1 MNELEP
7 ISPRHE
13 GHHHTANIKYGYI
26 VFGVSMV
33 HIIGILVCKSVF
45 KLRWTTSTK
54 GVGLVKSPL
63 FITIIAWSLILIG
76 LGVFHIQLP
85 ENYVT
90 SIKRFGRMSYAL
102 LPFDIFLVLRP
113 NNFGLRYLELIDLHK
128 WMSRVIIAGAIIHGM
143 GYLIKWILEGA
154 LLTKLF
160 KLWNFLGIVVF
171 MLNLILI
178 IISLRY
184 FRRRVY
190 QYFYVVHNITVW
202 LFVGLICLHAR
213 PGVGKYAIVCAGLL
227 GLQIFERYAKSHS
240 ISNLKVIPY
249 EGSNLVV
256 VRIQRGLK
264 IPDWPSGSHI
274 RLTYPLTNYRS
285 WIFPT
290 HPYTIASLESD
301 EMLDLIIS
309 KSNRFILQP
318 QMSYSW
324 TGPFTS
330 FSKELLQT
338 IDNVNI
344 ICGGSGIS
352 FALPIFE
359 NLKQKASHV
368 KLIWCVRCKN
378 DLHVLRT
385 LNFNEEIIIHITG
398 NLQDSAPNTIFDEED
413 YGLLDYDNNENFE
426 LESLPSSETPS
437 STVNDDS
444 SSSLDPRHKTGSKF
458 ILLQGRPEFGTAFE
472 SLVQINSSNKWI
484 IACGPRSLVNSAQEW
499 ANDNKVNFV
508 SEIYEM

>member
-85 ENYVT
+85 ENYDT

-368 KLIWCVRCKN
+368 KLIWCVRSKN

-472 SLVQINSSNKWI
+472 SLVQINGSNKWI

>member
-1 MNELEP
+1 MNELES

-26 VFGVSMV
+26 VFGISIV
-33 HIIGILVCKSVF
+33 HIIGILICKRVF

-54 GVGLVKSPL
+54 SIDLVKSPL
-63 FITIIAWSLILIG
+63 FITIVAWSLIMIG

-85 ENYVT
+85 ENYAT

-113 NNFGLRYLELIDLHK
+113 NKLGLRYLELIDLHK
-128 WMSRVIIAGAIIHGM
+128 WMSRVIISGAIIHGM
-143 GYLIKWILEGA
+143 GYLIKWTLEGA
-154 LLTKLF
+154 LFTKMF

-184 FRRRVY
+184 FRRKVY
-190 QYFYVVHNITVW
+190 QYFYVVHNVTVW

-227 GLQIFERYAKSHS
+227 GLQIFERVAKSHS

-256 VRIQRGLK
+256 VRIQRDLN

-274 RLTYPLTNYRS
+274 RLTYSLTDYRS

-301 EMLDLIIS
+301 ETLDLIIS

-324 TGPFTS
+324 TGPFAS
-330 FSKELLQT
+330 ISKELLQS

-352 FALPIFE
+352 FALPIFR
-359 NLKQKASHV
+359 NLKQKATHA
-368 KLIWCVRCKN
+368 KLIWCVRSKN
-378 DLHVLRT
+378 DLHVLRC

-398 NLQDSAPNTIFDEED
+398 NLQASSSNTIFDEED

-426 LESLPSSETPS
+426 LESLSSSEIQS
-437 STVNDDS
+437 STVNDES
-444 SSSLDPRHKTGSKF
+444 SSPLGVRHKKDSKF
-458 ILLQGRPEFGTAFE
+458 NLLQGRPDFGTTFE
-472 SLVQINSSNKWI
+472 SLVQVNSSNKWI
-484 IACGPRSLVNSAQEW
+484 IACGPRNLVNSAQEW
-499 ANDNKVNFV
+499 ANDNKIKFV

>member
-1 MNELEP
+1 MNELESF
-7 ISPRHE
+7 SPRHE
-13 GHHHTANIKYGYI
+13 GHHHAANIKYGYI
-26 VFGVSMV
+26 VLGFSVV
-33 HIIGILVCKSVF
+33 HIIGILICKSVF

-54 GVGLVKSPL
+54 GIDFVKSPL
-63 FITIIAWSLILIG
+63 FISIIAWTLILIG
-76 LGVFHIQLP
+76 LGVFHVQLP

-113 NNFGLRYLELIDLHK
+113 NSIGLRYLELIDLHK
-128 WMSRVIIAGAIIHGM
+128 WMSRVIIAGAIIHGV
-143 GYLIKWILEGA
+143 GYFIKWILEGS
-154 LLTKLF
+154 LFTKLVR
-160 KLWNFLGIVVF
+160 LWNFLGIVVF

-184 FRRRVY
+184 FRRRIY

-213 PGVGKYAIVCAGLL
+213 PGVGKYAIACASLL

-240 ISNLKVIPY
+240 ISDLKVISY
-249 EGSNLVV
+249 EGSNLIV
-256 VRIQRGLK
+256 VRIQRDLK
-264 IPDWPSGSHI
+264 IADWPSGSHI

-309 KSNRFILQP
+309 KSNRFILHP
-318 QMSYSW
+318 QMPYSW

-338 IDNVNI
+338 IDNVDI

-352 FALPIFE
+352 FALPVFR

-368 KLIWCVRCKN
+368 KLIWCVRSNN

-398 NLQDSAPNTIFDEED
+398 NLQDSTSNTIFDEED

-426 LESLPSSETPS
+426 LESLPSPETPS
-437 STVNDDS
+437 RTVNDDS
-444 SSSLDPRHKTGSKF
+444 LSQDTRPKKESKF
-458 ILLQGRPEFGTAFE
+458 IIVQGRPDFGHTFE
-472 SLVQINSSNKWI
+472 SLVQVNSSNKWI

-499 ANDNKVNFV
+499 ASENKVNFV